1 MFSFLRQF
9 DWILLGAVFGLVFM
23 GVVTLYGMEGG
34 GREFTRQLVWLGIGG
49 AIFLFFANLNY
60 KIFRSSSFWTL
71 GIYLV
76 GIILL
81 LVLLFF
87 GQETRGVVSW
97 FYFGGVAAQPVE
109 FVKIGLI
116 LLLAKYF
123 SLRHIEIHQ
132 VAHIVI
138 SGLYVVVPAILVLT
152 QPDFG
157 SAVVLI
163 AIWGGMVVLAGI
175 KLRHLVVLGA
185 ASVALV
191 FVAWRFVLEEYQQS
205 RLFSFFNPTS
215 DPLGSGY
222 QIIQSLIAVGSGG
235 LTGKG
240 LGYGTQSGL
249 GFLPERET
257 DFIFAVIAEE
267 WGFIGA
273 IFLMALF
280 LVVFWRIF
288 VAARIS
294 NDNFGRFFAGGLL
307 ILIFTQFAVNVGM
320 NVGLL
325 PITGLSLPFVSY
337 GGSGLVMMFA
347 ALGILQS
354 IYIRSADRRARGSDE
369 DVNIV

>member
-1 MFSFLRQF
+1 MLSFLRQL

-23 GVVTLYGMEGG
+23 GIITLYGMEGG
-34 GREFTRQLVWLGIGG
+34 GREFSRQLIWLGIGG
-49 AIFLFFANLNY
+49 AVFLFFANLNY
-60 KIFRSSSFWTL
+60 RIFRSSSFWTL

-81 LVLLFF
+81 SYLLVF
-87 GQETRGVVSW
+87 GSETRGVVSW

-109 FVKIGLI
+109 LVKLGLI

-132 VAHIVI
+132 AAHIVI
-138 SGLYVVVPAILVLT
+138 SGLYAALPAVLVLT

-157 SAVVLI
+157 SAVLLV
-163 AIWGGMVVLAGI
+163 AVWGGMVVLAGV
-175 KLRHLVVLGA
+175 KPKHLAVLSAVGA
-185 ASVALV
+185 ILALT
-191 FVAWRFVLEEYQQS
+191 AWRFVLEEYQRA
-205 RLFSFFNPTS
+205 RLLSFFDPAS

-235 LTGKG
+235 LWGKG

-267 WGFIGA
+267 WGFVGA
-273 IFLMALF
+273 MFLMALF
-280 LVVFWRIF
+280 LIVFWRIF
-288 VAARIS
+288 LTARIS

-307 ILIFTQFAVNVGM
+307 ILVFAQFAVNVGM

-337 GGSGLVMMFA
+337 GGSGLVTMFA

-354 IYIRSADRRARGSDE
+354 VYIRSSESRLRGSDE
-369 DVNIV
+369 DIVV